1 MPYRFVFSGIESFP
15 IFHVFVSHVKVTCQG
30 DGGFLAKRRGGA
42 MPPGE
47 ILPTGVNHASSE
59 FWSSHWQVP
68 THYIIAYRFC
78 VFFLLHLSISVL
90 NKSI

>member
-1 MPYRFVFSGIESFP
+1 MRRSCALEAELFWKNISAFHALQIPFSGIASLIRIESLNLQNLP

-47 ILPTGVNHASSE
+47 ILPTGVKHARSE
-59 FWSSHWQVP
+59 F
-68 THYIIAYRFC
+68 
-78 VFFLLHLSISVL
+78 
-90 NKSI
+90 